1 MEEYANVR
9 MHKLKSVIRDYA
21 GLVSEVV
28 LLITCNY
35 LQLIELPL
43 IEHTLTH

>member
-9 MHKLKSVIRDYA
+9 MHKPKSVIRGNA
-21 GLVSEVV
+21 RLVFEVV